1 MNKIK
6 RIKIIELE
14 NYQEVIKEFSCGA
27 TELDVENK
35 DSNLPFI

>member
-27 TELDVENK
+27 TELDEYLK
-35 DSNLPFI
+35 KKAY